1 MTNPVPYFTI
11 SDFYKPVI
19 LYNKPF
25 DMDEALNQAYNPVSV
40 KIVKT
45 YEKDIPALTDLSED
59 ELYTYWYGSLAI
71 SLFDALKTELKKESG
86 LSLAISTIK
95 KNEKLASLLD
105 IQNLEHPTLWI
116 SNLKNKKGNVLLS
129 NLKDALQEIDCY
141 LDRESKWVV
150 LSYKNIQERKLAET
164 LLHFLRDMT
173 YTFTNIHMKVFLKES
188 FYDSL
193 TFNFPKAGEFY
204 NERSIV
210 RLKNCI

>member
-1 MTNPVPYFTI
+1 MANAVPYFTI

-19 LYNKPF
+19 LYNEPF

-40 KIVKT
+40 KIVKA
-45 YEKDIPALTDLSED
+45 YEKDIPALKDLNGD
-59 ELYTYWYGSLAI
+59 ELYAYWYGSLAI
-71 SLFDALKTELKKESG
+71 SLFDALKHELRKESG
-86 LSLAISTIK
+86 LNLAISTIK

-105 IQNLEHPTLWI
+105 IQNLEHPELWI
-116 SNLKNKKGNVLLS
+116 SDLKTKKGNALFED
-129 NLKDALQEIDCY
+129 LKDALQGLDCY

-150 LSYKNIQERKLAET
+150 LSYKNIHERKLAET

-173 YTFTNIHMKVFLKES
+173 YTFTNIHMKVFLEES

-193 TFNFPKAGEFY
+193 TFNFPRAGEFY

>member
-1 MTNPVPYFTI
+1 MANAVPYFTI

-45 YEKDIPALTDLSED
+45 YEKDIPALKDLNRD
-59 ELYTYWYGSLAI
+59 ELYAYWYGSLAI
-71 SLFDALKTELKKESG
+71 SLFDALKHELKKESG
-86 LSLAISTIK
+86 LNLAISTIK

-105 IQNLEHPTLWI
+105 IQNLEHPELWI
-116 SNLKNKKGNVLLS
+116 SDLKTKKGNALFED
-129 NLKDALQEIDCY
+129 LKDALQGIDCY

-150 LSYKNIQERKLAET
+150 LSYKNINEKKLAET

-173 YTFTNIHMKVFLKES
+173 YTFTNIHMKVFLEES
-188 FYDSL
+188 FYDGL
-193 TFNFPKAGEFY
+193 TFNFPRAGEFY

>member
-1 MTNPVPYFTI
+1 MANAVPYFTI

-19 LYNKPF
+19 LYNEPF
-25 DMDEALNQAYNPVSV
+25 DMDGALNQAYNPVSV
-40 KIVKT
+40 KIVKA

-71 SLFDALKTELKKESG
+71 SLFDALKHELKKESG
-86 LSLAISTIK
+86 LNLAISTIK

-105 IQNLEHPTLWI
+105 IQNLEHPELWI
-116 SNLKNKKGNVLLS
+116 SDLKTKRGNALFED
-129 NLKDALQEIDCY
+129 LKDALQGIDCY

-150 LSYKNIQERKLAET
+150 LSYKNIHERKLAET

-173 YTFTNIHMKVFLKES
+173 YTFTNIHMKVFLKEF
-188 FYDSL
+188 FYDGL
-193 TFNFPKAGEFY
+193 TFNFPRAGEFY

>member
-1 MTNPVPYFTI
+1 MANAVPYFTI

-40 KIVKT
+40 KIVKA
-45 YEKDIPALTDLSED
+45 YEKDIPALTDLNED
-59 ELYTYWYGSLAI
+59 ELYAYWYGSLAI
-71 SLFDALKTELKKESG
+71 SLFDALKHELSKESG
-86 LSLAISTIK
+86 LNLAISTIK

-105 IQNLEHPTLWI
+105 IQNLEHPELWI
-116 SNLKNKKGNVLLS
+116 SDLKTKKENALFED
-129 NLKDALQEIDCY
+129 LKDALQGIDCY

-150 LSYKNIQERKLAET
+150 LSYKNIHERKLAET

-173 YTFTNIHMKVFLKES
+173 YTFTNIHMKVFLEES
-188 FYDSL
+188 FYDGL
-193 TFNFPKAGEFY
+193 TFNFPRAGEFY
-204 NERSIV
+204 NERSVV

>member
-1 MTNPVPYFTI
+1 MANAVPYFTI

-40 KIVKT
+40 KIVKA

-71 SLFDALKTELKKESG
+71 SLFDTLKHELRKESG
-86 LSLAISTIK
+86 LNLAISTIK

-105 IQNLEHPTLWI
+105 IQNLEHPELWI
-116 SNLKNKKGNVLLS
+116 SDLKTKKGNALFED
-129 NLKDALQEIDCY
+129 LKDALQGIDCY

-150 LSYKNIQERKLAET
+150 LSYKNIHEKKLAET

-173 YTFTNIHMKVFLKES
+173 YTFTNIHMKVFLEES

-193 TFNFPKAGEFY
+193 TFNFPRAGEFY

>member
-1 MTNPVPYFTI
+1 MANPIPYFTI

-45 YEKDIPALTDLSED
+45 YEKDIPALKDLNGD
-59 ELYTYWYGSLAI
+59 ELYAYWYGSLAI
-71 SLFDALKTELKKESG
+71 SLFDALKHELRKESG
-86 LSLAISTIK
+86 LNLAINTIK
-95 KNEKLASLLD
+95 KNEKLASLLN
-105 IQNLEHPTLWI
+105 IQNLEHPELWI
-116 SNLKNKKGNVLLS
+116 SDLKTKRGNALFED
-129 NLKDALQEIDCY
+129 LKDALQGIDCY

-150 LSYKNIQERKLAET
+150 LSYKNIHERKLAET

-173 YTFTNIHMKVFLKES
+173 YTFTNIHMKVFLEES
-188 FYDSL
+188 FYDGL
-193 TFNFPKAGEFY
+193 TFNFPRAGEFY
-204 NERSIV
+204 NKRSIV

>member
-1 MTNPVPYFTI
+1 MANPVPYFTI

-25 DMDEALNQAYNPVSV
+25 DMDGALNQAYNPVSV
-40 KIVKT
+40 KIVKA
-45 YEKDIPALTDLSED
+45 YEKDVPSLTDLNED
-59 ELYTYWYGSLAI
+59 ELYAYWYGSLAI
-71 SLFDALKTELKKESG
+71 SLFDALKHELRKESG
-86 LSLAISTIK
+86 LNLAISTIK

-105 IQNLEHPTLWI
+105 IQNLEHPELWI
-116 SNLKNKKGNVLLS
+116 SNFKTKKGNALFE
-129 NLKDALQEIDCY
+129 NLKDALQGIDCY

-150 LSYKNIQERKLAET
+150 LSYKNIHERKLAET

-173 YTFTNIHMKVFLKES
+173 YTFTNIHMKVFLEES

-193 TFNFPKAGEFY
+193 TFNFPRVEEFY
-204 NERSIV
+204 NDRSVV

>member
-1 MTNPVPYFTI
+1 MANPIPYFTI

-19 LYNKPF
+19 LYNEPF

-45 YEKDIPALTDLSED
+45 YEKDIPALKDLNGD
-59 ELYTYWYGSLAI
+59 ELYAYWYGSLAI
-71 SLFDALKTELKKESG
+71 SLFDALKHELRKESG
-86 LSLAISTIK
+86 LNLAISTIK

-105 IQNLEHPTLWI
+105 IQNLEHPELWI
-116 SNLKNKKGNVLLS
+116 SDLKTKKGNALFED
-129 NLKDALQEIDCY
+129 LKDALQGIDCY

-150 LSYKNIQERKLAET
+150 LSYKNIHERKLAET

-173 YTFTNIHMKVFLKES
+173 YTFTNIHMKVFLEES
-188 FYDSL
+188 FYDGL
-193 TFNFPKAGEFY
+193 TFNFPRAGEFY
-204 NERSIV
+204 NERSVV

>member
-1 MTNPVPYFTI
+1 MANAVPYFTI

-19 LYNKPF
+19 LYNEPF

-40 KIVKT
+40 KIVKA
-45 YEKDIPALTDLSED
+45 YERDIPALTDLNED

-71 SLFDALKTELKKESG
+71 SLFDALKHEPKKESG
-86 LSLAISTIK
+86 LNLATGLLK
-95 KNEKLASLLD
+95 KNEKLNSLLTV
-105 IQNLEHPTLWI
+105 QNLEHPELWI
-116 SNLKNKKGNVLLS
+116 SDLKTKRGNALFED
-129 NLKDALQEIDCY
+129 LKDALQEIDCY

-150 LSYKNIQERKLAET
+150 LSYKNIHERKLAET
-164 LLHFLRDMT
+164 LLHFLRDIT
-173 YTFTNIHMKVFLKES
+173 YEFTNIHTKVFLEES

-193 TFNFPKAGEFY
+193 TFNFPRAEEFY

>member
-1 MTNPVPYFTI
+1 MANAIPYFTI

-19 LYNKPF
+19 LYNEPF

-40 KIVKT
+40 KIVKA
-45 YEKDIPALTDLSED
+45 YERDIPALTDLNED

-71 SLFDALKTELKKESG
+71 SLFDALKHELKKESG
-86 LSLAISTIK
+86 LNLATGLLK
-95 KNEKLASLLD
+95 KNKKLNSLLTV
-105 IQNLEHPTLWI
+105 QNLEHPELWI
-116 SNLKNKKGNVLLS
+116 SDLKTKRGNTLFED
-129 NLKDALQEIDCY
+129 LKDALQEIDCY

-150 LSYKNIQERKLAET
+150 LSYKNIHKRKLAKT

-173 YTFTNIHMKVFLKES
+173 YTFTNIHMKVFLEES

-193 TFNFPKAGEFY
+193 TFNFPRAGEFY

>member
-1 MTNPVPYFTI
+1 MANPVPYFTI

-25 DMDEALNQAYNPVSV
+25 DIDGALNQAYNPVSV
-40 KIVKT
+40 KIVKA
-45 YEKDIPALTDLSED
+45 YEKDVPSLTDLNED
-59 ELYTYWYGSLAI
+59 ELYAYWYGSLAI
-71 SLFDALKTELKKESG
+71 SLFDALKHELRKESG
-86 LSLAISTIK
+86 LNLAISTIK

-105 IQNLEHPTLWI
+105 IQNLEHPELWI
-116 SNLKNKKGNVLLS
+116 SDLKTKKGNALFED
-129 NLKDALQEIDCY
+129 LKDALQGIDCY

-150 LSYKNIQERKLAET
+150 LSYKNIHERKLAET

-173 YTFTNIHMKVFLKES
+173 YTFTNIHMKVFLEES

-193 TFNFPKAGEFY
+193 TFNFPRAEEFY
-204 NERSIV
+204 NDRSVV

>member
-1 MTNPVPYFTI
+1 MANAVPYFTI

-45 YEKDIPALTDLSED
+45 YEKDVPSLTDLSED
-59 ELYTYWYGSLAI
+59 ELYAYWYGSLAI
-71 SLFDALKTELKKESG
+71 SLFDALKHELRKESG
-86 LSLAISTIK
+86 LNLAISMIK
-95 KNEKLASLLD
+95 KNKKLASLLD
-105 IQNLEHPTLWI
+105 IQNLEHPELWI
-116 SNLKNKKGNVLLS
+116 SDLKTKRGNALFED
-129 NLKDALQEIDCY
+129 LKDALQGIDCY

-150 LSYKNIQERKLAET
+150 LSYKNIHERKLAET

-173 YTFTNIHMKVFLKES
+173 YTFTNIHMKVFLEES
-188 FYDSL
+188 FYDGL
-193 TFNFPKAGEFY
+193 TFNFPRAEEFY

>member
-1 MTNPVPYFTI
+1 MANPVPYFTI

-45 YEKDIPALTDLSED
+45 YEKDVPSLTDLNED
-59 ELYTYWYGSLAI
+59 ELYAYWYGSLAI
-71 SLFDALKTELKKESG
+71 SLFDALKHELRKESD
-86 LSLAISTIK
+86 LNLAISTIK

-105 IQNLEHPTLWI
+105 IQNLEHPELWI
-116 SNLKNKKGNVLLS
+116 SDLKTKRGNALFED
-129 NLKDALQEIDCY
+129 LKDALQGIDCY

-150 LSYKNIQERKLAET
+150 LSYKNIHERKLAET

-173 YTFTNIHMKVFLKES
+173 YTFTNIHMKVFLEES
-188 FYDSL
+188 FYDGL
-193 TFNFPKAGEFY
+193 TFNFPRAGEFY
-204 NERSIV
+204 NDRSVV

>member
-1 MTNPVPYFTI
+1 MANAVPYFKI

-25 DMDEALNQAYNPVSV
+25 DMDGALNQAYNPVSV
-40 KIVKT
+40 KIVKA
-45 YEKDIPALTDLSED
+45 YEKDIPSLTDLNED
-59 ELYTYWYGSLAI
+59 ELYAYWYGSLAI
-71 SLFDALKTELKKESG
+71 SLFDALKHELRKESG
-86 LSLAISTIK
+86 LNLAISTIK

-105 IQNLEHPTLWI
+105 IQNLEHPELWT
-116 SNLKNKKGNVLLS
+116 SDLKTKNGNALFKD
-129 NLKDALQEIDCY
+129 LKDALQGIDCY

-150 LSYKNIQERKLAET
+150 LSYKNIHERKLAET

-173 YTFTNIHMKVFLKES
+173 YTFTNIHMKVFLEES
-188 FYDSL
+188 LYDSL
-193 TFNFPKAGEFY
+193 TFNFPRAEEFY

>member
-1 MTNPVPYFTI
+1 MANAVPYFTI

-19 LYNKPF
+19 LYNEPF
-25 DMDEALNQAYNPVSV
+25 DMDGALNQAYNPVSV
-40 KIVKT
+40 KIVKA
-45 YEKDIPALTDLSED
+45 YEKDVPSLTDLSED
-59 ELYTYWYGSLAI
+59 ELYAYWYGSLAI
-71 SLFDALKTELKKESG
+71 SLFDALKNELKKESG
-86 LSLAISTIK
+86 LNLAISTIK

-105 IQNLEHPTLWI
+105 IQNLEHPELWI
-116 SNLKNKKGNVLLS
+116 SDLKTKRGNALFED
-129 NLKDALQEIDCY
+129 LKDALQGIDCY

-150 LSYKNIQERKLAET
+150 LSYKNIHERKLAET

-188 FYDSL
+188 FYDGL
-193 TFNFPKAGEFY
+193 TFNFPRAGEFY

>member
-1 MTNPVPYFTI
+1 MANPVPYFTI

-25 DMDEALNQAYNPVSV
+25 DMDGALNQAYNPVSV
-40 KIVKT
+40 KIVKA
-45 YEKDIPALTDLSED
+45 YERDIPTLTDLNED

-71 SLFDALKTELKKESG
+71 SLFDALKHELKKESG
-86 LSLAISTIK
+86 LNLATGLLK
-95 KNEKLASLLD
+95 KNEKLNSLLTV
-105 IQNLEHPTLWI
+105 QNLEHPELWI
-116 SNLKNKKGNVLLS
+116 SDLKTKRGNALFED
-129 NLKDALQEIDCY
+129 LKDALQEIDCY

-150 LSYKNIQERKLAET
+150 LSYKNIHERKLAET

-173 YTFTNIHMKVFLKES
+173 YTFTNIHMKVFLEES

-193 TFNFPKAGEFY
+193 TFNFPRAGEFY

-210 RLKNCI
+210 RLKNCV

>member
-1 MTNPVPYFTI
+1 MANPVPYFTI

-45 YEKDIPALTDLSED
+45 YEKDVPSLTGLNED
-59 ELYTYWYGSLAI
+59 ELYAYWYGSLAI
-71 SLFDALKTELKKESG
+71 SLFDALKHELRKESG
-86 LSLAISTIK
+86 LNLAISTIK

-105 IQNLEHPTLWI
+105 IQNLEHPELWI
-116 SNLKNKKGNVLLS
+116 SDLKTKKGNALFED
-129 NLKDALQEIDCY
+129 LKDALQGIDCY

-150 LSYKNIQERKLAET
+150 LSYKNINEKKLAET

-188 FYDSL
+188 LYDGL
-193 TFNFPKAGEFY
+193 AFNFPRAGEFY

>member
-19 LYNKPF
+19 LYNKLF

-45 YEKDIPALTDLSED
+45 YEKDVPSLTDLNED
-59 ELYTYWYGSLAI
+59 ELYDYWYGSLAI
-71 SLFDALKTELKKESG
+71 SLFDALKHELRKESG
-86 LSLAISTIK
+86 LNLAISTIK

-105 IQNLEHPTLWI
+105 IQNLEHPELWI
-116 SNLKNKKGNVLLS
+116 SDLKTKKGNALFED
-129 NLKDALQEIDCY
+129 LKDALQGIDCY

-150 LSYKNIQERKLAET
+150 LSYKNIHERKLAET

-173 YTFTNIHMKVFLKES
+173 YTFTNIHMKVFLEES
-188 FYDSL
+188 FYDGL
-193 TFNFPKAGEFY
+193 TFNFPRAGEFY
-204 NERSIV
+204 NKRSIV

>member
-1 MTNPVPYFTI
+1 MANPVPYFTI

-19 LYNKPF
+19 LYNEPF

-45 YEKDIPALTDLSED
+45 YEKDIPALKDLNGD
-59 ELYTYWYGSLAI
+59 ELYAYWYGSLAI
-71 SLFDALKTELKKESG
+71 SLFDAVKHELRKEFG
-86 LSLAISTIK
+86 LNLAISTIK

-105 IQNLEHPTLWI
+105 IQNLEHPELWI
-116 SNLKNKKGNVLLS
+116 SDLKTKKGNALFED
-129 NLKDALQEIDCY
+129 LKDALQGIDCY

-150 LSYKNIQERKLAET
+150 LSYKNIHERKLAET
-164 LLHFLRDMT
+164 LLHFLRDMI
-173 YTFTNIHMKVFLKES
+173 YTFTNIHMKVFLEES

-193 TFNFPKAGEFY
+193 TFNFPRAGEFY

>member
-1 MTNPVPYFTI
+1 MTNHIPYSI

-40 KIVKT
+40 KIVKA
-45 YEKDIPALTDLSED
+45 YERDILSLTDLNED

-71 SLFDALKTELKKESG
+71 SLFDALKHELRKESG
-86 LSLAISTIK
+86 LNLAISTIK

-105 IQNLEHPTLWI
+105 IQNLEHPELWI
-116 SNLKNKKGNVLLS
+116 SDLKTKKGNALFED
-129 NLKDALQEIDCY
+129 LKDALQGIDCY

-150 LSYKNIQERKLAET
+150 LSYKNIHERKLAET

-173 YTFTNIHMKVFLKES
+173 YTFTNIHMKVFLEES
-188 FYDSL
+188 FYDGL
-193 TFNFPKAGEFY
+193 TFNFPRAEEFY
-204 NERSIV
+204 NDRSV
-210 RLKNCI
+210 VKLKNCI

>member
-11 SDFYKPVI
+11 SDFYKPLI

-45 YEKDIPALTDLSED
+45 YEKDVPSLTDLNED
-59 ELYTYWYGSLAI
+59 ELYTYWYVSLAI
-71 SLFDALKTELKKESG
+71 SLFDALKHELRKESG
-86 LSLAISTIK
+86 LNLAISTIK

-105 IQNLEHPTLWI
+105 IQNLEHPELWI
-116 SNLKNKKGNVLLS
+116 SDLKTKNGNALFED
-129 NLKDALQEIDCY
+129 LKDALQGIDCY

-150 LSYKNIQERKLAET
+150 LSYKNIHERKLAET

-173 YTFTNIHMKVFLKES
+173 YTFTNIHMKVFLEES
-188 FYDSL
+188 FYDGL
-193 TFNFPKAGEFY
+193 TFNFPRAEEFY
-204 NERSIV
+204 NDRSVV

>member
-1 MTNPVPYFTI
+1 MANTVPYFTI
-11 SDFYKPVI
+11 SNFYKPVI

-25 DMDEALNQAYNPVSV
+25 DIDEALNQAYNPVSV

-45 YEKDIPALTDLSED
+45 YEKEVPALTDLNED
-59 ELYTYWYGSLAI
+59 ELYTYWYVSLAI
-71 SLFDALKTELKKESG
+71 SLFDTLKNELKKESG

-105 IQNLEHPTLWI
+105 IQNLEHPELWI
-116 SNLKNKKGNVLLS
+116 SDLKNKKGNVLLS

-150 LSYKNIQERKLAET
+150 LSYKNIHERKLAET

-173 YTFTNIHMKVFLKES
+173 YTFTNIHMKVFLEES
-188 FYDSL
+188 LYDSL
-193 TFNFPKAGEFY
+193 AFNFPRAGEFY
-204 NERSIV
+204 NERSVV
-210 RLKNCI
+210 RLSNYD

>member
-1 MTNPVPYFTI
+1 MANAVPYFTI

-25 DMDEALNQAYNPVSV
+25 DIDEALNQAYNPVSV

-45 YEKDIPALTDLSED
+45 YEKDVPSLTDLNED
-59 ELYTYWYGSLAI
+59 ELYAYWYGSLVI
-71 SLFDALKTELKKESG
+71 SLFDTLKNELKKESG
-86 LSLAISTIK
+86 LNLAISTIK

-105 IQNLEHPTLWI
+105 IQNLEHPELWI
-116 SNLKNKKGNVLLS
+116 SDFKTKKGNALFED
-129 NLKDALQEIDCY
+129 LKDALQGIDCY

-150 LSYKNIQERKLAET
+150 LSYKNIHERKLAET

-173 YTFTNIHMKVFLKES
+173 YTFTNIHMKVFLEES
-188 FYDSL
+188 FYDGL
-193 TFNFPKAGEFY
+193 TFNFPRAKEFY

>member
-1 MTNPVPYFTI
+1 MANPVPYFTI

-25 DMDEALNQAYNPVSV
+25 DIDEALNQAYNPVSV
-40 KIVKT
+40 KIIKT
-45 YEKDIPALTDLSED
+45 YEKDVPSLTDLNED
-59 ELYTYWYGSLAI
+59 ELYAYWYGSLAI
-71 SLFDALKTELKKESG
+71 SLFDALKHELRKESG
-86 LSLAISTIK
+86 LNLAISTIK

-105 IQNLEHPTLWI
+105 IQNLEHPELWI
-116 SNLKNKKGNVLLS
+116 SDLKTKNGNALFED
-129 NLKDALQEIDCY
+129 LKDALQGIDCY

-150 LSYKNIQERKLAET
+150 LSYKNIHERKLAEA

-173 YTFTNIHMKVFLKES
+173 YTFTNIHMKVFLEES

-193 TFNFPKAGEFY
+193 TFNFPRAGEFY

>member
-1 MTNPVPYFTI
+1 MANAVPYFTI

-25 DMDEALNQAYNPVSV
+25 DIDEALNQAYNPVSV

-45 YEKDIPALTDLSED
+45 YEKDVPSLTDLNED
-59 ELYTYWYGSLAI
+59 ELYAYWYGSLVI
-71 SLFDALKTELKKESG
+71 SLFDTLKNELKKESG
-86 LSLAISTIK
+86 LNLAISTIK

-105 IQNLEHPTLWI
+105 IQNLEHPKLWI
-116 SNLKNKKGNVLLS
+116 SDFKTKKGNALFED
-129 NLKDALQEIDCY
+129 LKDALQGIDCY

-150 LSYKNIQERKLAET
+150 LSYKNIHERKLAET

-173 YTFTNIHMKVFLKES
+173 YTFTNIHMKVFLEES
-188 FYDSL
+188 FYDGL
-193 TFNFPKAGEFY
+193 TFNFPRAKEFY

>member
-1 MTNPVPYFTI
+1 MANAVPYFTI

-25 DMDEALNQAYNPVSV
+25 DIDEALNQAYNPVSV
-40 KIVKT
+40 KIVKA
-45 YEKDIPALTDLSED
+45 YGKDIPALTELNED

-71 SLFDALKTELKKESG
+71 SLFDALKHELKKESG
-86 LSLAISTIK
+86 LNLAISTIK

-105 IQNLEHPTLWI
+105 IQNLEHPELWI
-116 SNLKNKKGNVLLS
+116 SDLKTKKGNALFKD
-129 NLKDALQEIDCY
+129 LKDALQRIDCY

-150 LSYKNIQERKLAET
+150 LSYKNIHERKLAET

-173 YTFTNIHMKVFLKES
+173 YTFTNIHMKVFLEES
-188 FYDSL
+188 FYDGL
-193 TFNFPKAGEFY
+193 TFNFPRAGEFY
-204 NERSIV
+204 NKRSIV